1 MMTWIS
7 CTKKV
12 RHCCTAILLITA
24 TLLWYDHSLLTLEWQ
39 TATAEG
45 ERPEDRMEGGNP
57 QPLQNLSHN
66 TSLSSPSK
74 QSYCN
79 ISRVLPRGLEI
90 RRKRAQNACAK
101 LHNQLPR
108 VWRRKLNRGPSTRIL
123 SPLRWDRL
131 HHLLHCHV
139 PKVASTTWAWHLLR
153 ALGVKDEVIATSEN
167 VHILLKERVPPPKAQ
182 DFKKGLLDGTLKF
195 LVTRHPFQRLVSAY
209 KNKIVW
215 DTKHRHQYVALA
227 QTIMKQHQ
235 NPNSSDLVLPTFRH
249 FCHHVADSIETW
261 LLQPETSSWPDRHW
275 MPITYICSPCHL
287 EYDVYCKMDTMDA
300 DTSFIANQCGLSHI
314 INHNLV
320 LNPSSLKEKANLTEM
335 STKDDAHHDQSTLES
350 LKSRYKFE
358 EISEDK
364 KSKASNDIEAIALKK
379 DVDNNQ
385 SPESEAQRKSK
396 RQHLLQI
403 SYEDYLSEL
412 THDDLQRLYKIYKF
426 DFEIFGYN

>member
-79 ISRVLPRGLEI
+79 
-90 RRKRAQNACAK
+90 
-101 LHNQLPR
+101 
-108 VWRRKLNRGPSTRIL
+108 
-123 SPLRWDRL
+123 
-131 HHLLHCHV
+131 
-139 PKVASTTWAWHLLR
+139 VASTTWAWHLLR